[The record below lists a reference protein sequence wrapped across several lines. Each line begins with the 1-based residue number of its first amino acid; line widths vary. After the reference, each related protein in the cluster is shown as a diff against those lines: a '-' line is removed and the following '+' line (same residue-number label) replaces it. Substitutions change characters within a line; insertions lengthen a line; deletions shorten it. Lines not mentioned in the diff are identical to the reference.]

1 LQNEWW
7 YRFAIENRDAVN
19 AAKLGC
25 RISGNVLRDKEL
37 GMWIRAMGI
46 QLKRYKIENGPDH
59 DSTYINRK
67 KAGSGPRK
75 RESHFGIDISAMSFF
90 LDAIQRRWV
99 AGRTENVAF
108 ANKLIVDQQSVK
120 RPVQPSTTKISH
132 SLDEKTVQK
141 TQEILAD
148 IGSDKKI
155 DNAVKAFDAIEKQV
169 EKHQLRELLV
179 LEVFWH
185 SISQFIANFG
195 ETSKDVF
202 LDYVG
207 RELGFETVRF

>member
-1 LQNEWW
+1 VCL
-7 YRFAIENRDAVN
+7 AVN

-25 RISGNVLRDKEL
+25 RISGDLLRDKEL
-37 GMWIRAMGI
+37 GMWIRAMGV
-46 QLKRYKIENGPDH
+46 QLKRYKIANGPDL
-59 DSTYINRK
+59 DSTYIKGK

-99 AGRTENVAF
+99 DGCTENVAF

-120 RPVQPSTTKISH
+120 RPAQPSTTKISH

-148 IGSDKKI
+148 IGRDQKI

-202 LDYVG
+202 LSYVG
-207 RELGFETVRF
+207 KQLNLELRL

>member
-1 LQNEWW
+1 
-7 YRFAIENRDAVN
+7 
-19 AAKLGC
+19 
-25 RISGNVLRDKEL
+25 
-37 GMWIRAMGI
+37 
-46 QLKRYKIENGPDH
+46 
-59 DSTYINRK
+59 
-67 KAGSGPRK
+67 
-75 RESHFGIDISAMSFF
+75 MSFF
-90 LDAIQRRWV
+90 LDVIQRRWV

-120 RPVQPSTTKISH
+120 RPAQPSTTKISH

-155 DNAVKAFDAIEKQV
+155 DNAVKAFDAIEKQI
-169 EKHQLRELLV
+169 EKYQLRELLA

-207 RELGFETVRF
+207 RELGLEVARV